1 MCNRPEVLRRLRRLL
16 CGSKSTASSWTCAAH
31 ANMGLVSMIQA
42 LGQLDGKWHHFE
54 CKSMYFSYFKSSI
67 FLKMICVLGLRA
79 GNIVLLQFLVGLKDS
94 TKDELITEL
103 VVNTL
108 KSSPD
113 VLARYLK
120 ESVHSFIPRA
130 KSAWQD
136 NISLLKK
143 VSLQRQISLKWV
155 A

>member
-1 MCNRPEVLRRLRRLL
+1 MAC
-16 CGSKSTASSWTCAAH
+16 
-31 ANMGLVSMIQA
+31 VS
-42 LGQLDGKWHHFE
+42 E
-54 CKSMYFSYFKSSI
+54 P
-67 FLKMICVLGLRA
+67 RA

-94 TKDELITEL
+94 TKDELVTEL

-120 ESVHSFIPRA
+120 ESVHSFIPRP

-143 VSLQRQISLKWV
+143 VSSQRKIALKWI